1 MEFSSSPC
9 FLEEKKLISVY
20 LNFPCSDESDD
31 LVDDEDEPEMDLEIQ
46 MAYKEFINE
55 GNKQMNRQKD

>member
-1 MEFSSSPC
+1 MTIFSPNS
-9 FLEEKKLISVY
+9 
-20 LNFPCSDESDD
+20 SDESDD

-55 GNKQMNRQKD
+55 GNKQPSNARQKD